1 MGQNLFHSL
10 PAIILG
16 LQDTM
21 TNLAMDLFP
30 WGETSTFQTQ
40 LLTDARSERRLM
52 RILQLKTDHRLTG
65 MWVGLPGRFRAVLG
79 HAKRLELR
87 LPAFEAE
94 LLDWSNFIF
103 TSAP

>member
-1 MGQNLFHSL
+1 
-10 PAIILG
+10 
-16 LQDTM
+16 M
-21 TNLAMDLFP
+21 TNLAMDLFQKTAKGIIFLVRA

-40 LLTDARSERRLM
+40 LLTDTRSERRLM

-65 MWVGLPGRFRAVLG
+65 MWVGLPGRFRALLG

-87 LPAFEAE
+87 LPDFEAE